1 MARKITGISRELII
15 HPGETL
21 GDILEERGITQAEL
35 AARTGV
41 SPAYVCNV
49 ISGKKDISANFA
61 FALEYALG
69 IPKSFWINLQ
79 ANYDAE
85 LLEVTAQDTIT
96 EEERAARSK
105 LKDVVKYLR
114 ETGKMAPG
122 ETKNDSIL
130 SLRKALGISNVSNLK
145 SIVPGGALKLSA
157 EFKGDPYVMGAWL
170 RLCEIAGEQRTIKAG
185 FDAEKVN
192 ELVNAAKKVM
202 LDQGDS
208 VQESL
213 AGLFENYGINFSVV
227 RDFRGAPVHGY
238 IAKKKDGTFQ
248 LVMTVKDEFAD
259 IFWFMLFRELGH
271 IVNGDVTGGSDF
283 IDFADNES
291 GFNEFGFNEYGSDE
305 YGGNDSEAV
314 AFSDS
319 MLIEPAAYARFVGNA
334 DFGLDAIKEFAASQG
349 VPPFIVIGRLQRDKL
364 IDRDCYSAEKV
375 RYKWVD

>member
-15 HPGETL
+15 HPGETI

-79 ANYDAE
+79 AYYDAE
-85 LLEVTAQDTIT
+85 LLEATAQDSIT
-96 EEERAARSK
+96 EEERTARSS

-114 ETGKMAPG
+114 DSGKIAARET
-122 ETKNDSIL
+122 TNDSIL
-130 SLRKALGISNVSNLK
+130 SLRKALGISNIANLK
-145 SIVPGGALKLSA
+145 SIVPGGVLRLSA

-170 RLCEIAGEQRTIKAG
+170 RLCEIAGEQRTIKVG

-192 ELVNAAKKVM
+192 ELVNDAKKVM
-202 LDQGDS
+202 LDPGDS

-227 RDFRGAPVHGY
+227 RSFRGAPVHGY

-248 LVMTVKDEFAD
+248 IVMTVKGEFAD
-259 IFWFMLFRELGH
+259 IFWFMLFRELGY
-271 IVNGDVTGGSDF
+271 IVKGDVTGSSDF
-283 IDFADNES
+283 IDFAESADNEYGLNES
-291 GFNEFGFNEYGSDE
+291 GGNEYGV
-305 YGGNDSEAV
+305 NDSAAV
-314 AFSDS
+314 AFSNS
-319 MLIEPAAYARFVGNA
+319 MLIDPAAYARFVGNA

-364 IDRDCYSAEKV
+364 LDRDCYSAEKV

>member
-96 EEERAARSK
+96 EEERAARSR

-114 ETGKMAPG
+114 ETGKMAPR

-259 IFWFMLFRELGH
+259 IFWFMLFREL
-271 IVNGDVTGGSDF
+271 
-283 IDFADNES
+283 
-291 GFNEFGFNEYGSDE
+291 
-305 YGGNDSEAV
+305 
-314 AFSDS
+314 
-319 MLIEPAAYARFVGNA
+319 
-334 DFGLDAIKEFAASQG
+334 
-349 VPPFIVIGRLQRDKL
+349 
-364 IDRDCYSAEKV
+364 
-375 RYKWVD
+375 

>member
-15 HPGETL
+15 HPGETI

-79 ANYDAE
+79 AYYDAE
-85 LLEVTAQDTIT
+85 LLEATAQDSLT
-96 EEERAARSK
+96 EEERTARSS

-114 ETGKMAPG
+114 DSGKIAARET
-122 ETKNDSIL
+122 TNDSIL
-130 SLRKALGISNVSNLK
+130 SLRKALGISNIANLK
-145 SIVPGGALKLSA
+145 SIVPGGVLRLSA

-170 RLCEIAGEQRTIKAG
+170 RLCEIAGEQRTIKVG

-192 ELVNAAKKVM
+192 ELVNDAKKVM
-202 LDQGDS
+202 LDPGDS

-227 RDFRGAPVHGY
+227 RSFRGAPVHGY

-248 LVMTVKDEFAD
+248 IVMTVKGEFAD
-259 IFWFMLFRELGH
+259 IFWFMLFRELGY
-271 IVNGDVTGGSDF
+271 IVKGDVTGSSDF
-283 IDFADNES
+283 IDFAESADNEYGLNES
-291 GFNEFGFNEYGSDE
+291 GGNEYGV
-305 YGGNDSEAV
+305 NDSAAV
-314 AFSDS
+314 AFSNS
-319 MLIEPAAYARFVGNA
+319 MLIDPAAYARFVGNA

-364 IDRDCYSAEKV
+364 LDRDCYSAEKV

>member
-1 MARKITGISRELII
+1 
-15 HPGETL
+15 
-21 GDILEERGITQAEL
+21 
-35 AARTGV
+35 
-41 SPAYVCNV
+41 VCNV

-79 ANYDAE
+79 AYYDAE
-85 LLEVTAQDTIT
+85 LLEATAQDSIT
-96 EEERAARSK
+96 EEERTARSS

-114 ETGKMAPG
+114 DSGKIAARET
-122 ETKNDSIL
+122 TNDSIL
-130 SLRKALGISNVSNLK
+130 SLRKALGISNIANLK
-145 SIVPGGALKLSA
+145 SIVPGGVLRLSA

-170 RLCEIAGEQRTIKAG
+170 RLCEIAGEQRTIKVG

-192 ELVNAAKKVM
+192 ELVNDAKKVM
-202 LDQGDS
+202 LDPGDS

-248 LVMTVKDEFAD
+248 LVLTVTDEFAD

-283 IDFADNES
+283 IDFADSADNEYGLNES
-291 GFNEFGFNEYGSDE
+291 GFNES
-305 YGGNDSEAV
+305 GGNDSAAV
-314 AFSDS
+314 AFSNS
-319 MLIEPAAYARFVGNA
+319 MLIEPAAYACFVGNA